1 MGKADQPIFTKVK
14 FWHYFDVIGIGN
26 EEIDAIGYDM
36 ALMASCDHTIISRGS
51 FSSWCAILAGG
62 EYYGEYGPIVPV
74 HNIIDQQDKKFETH
88 KNRKKRKI
96 Y

>member
-1 MGKADQPIFTKVK
+1 MPDAPCGKFRK
-14 FWHYFDVIGIGN
+14 FQFEYISGFGK

-51 FSSWCAILAGG
+51 FSSWCSILCGG
-62 EYYGEYGPIVPV
+62 EYYTEFGLIVPLQ
-74 HNIIDQQDKKFETH
+74 HIIDQQTKKH
-88 KNRKKRKI
+88 KKKRVKRRT

>member
-1 MGKADQPIFTKVK
+1 M
-14 FWHYFDVIGIGN
+14 YLFDLNFFRFILGLGN
-26 EEIDAIGYDM
+26 EEIDSIGYDL
-36 ALMASCDHTIISRGS
+36 ALMASSDATIISRGS

-62 EYYGEYGPIVPV
+62 EYYGEYGPIVTLNNLV
-74 HNIIDQQDKKFETH
+74 DQQNKSKKSE